1 MKNREKFLL
10 IFMITTIILTILIV
24 IKGNIEFNELS
35 KEQEVVW
42 QELEKGEKEGKYSL
56 EIEEGIKEHMAG
68 ISELTEREQ
77 ALSSYISSVNIE
89 YLLEYTGIN
98 ARLIEVINLIFHS
111 LSITLFIYCMLTVE
125 YKNKKQYV
133 LANIGVFGM
142 LLVLQFINN
151 ILGIGDTVLFYEN
164 GGYNIIEILPLLY
177 LVFLTGNA
185 IKNKR
190 KLQIFNVTIL
200 ALVAI
205 ANAIYSSITWYFD
218 ITWDLVYGIY
228 LVLLAIEG
236 IILFARNQINKKQ
249 KVKEINKAEIKKQN
263 EQ

>member
-1 MKNREKFLL
+1 
-10 IFMITTIILTILIV
+10 MITTIILTILTV
-24 IKGNIEFNELS
+24 IKGNIEFSNLS

-42 QELEKGEKEGKYSL
+42 QELEKGEKEGKYSW

-68 ISELTEREQ
+68 VSELSEREQ

-89 YLLEYTGIN
+89 YLLEYTSIN

-142 LLVLQFINN
+142 LLLLQFINN
-151 ILGIGDTVLFYEN
+151 VLGIGDTIIFYEN

-190 KLQIFNVTIL
+190 KLQMFNAITL
-200 ALVAI
+200 DLVVI
-205 ANAIYSSITWYFD
+205 GNAIYTTINWCLD
-218 ITWDLVYGIY
+218 ISWDIVYGIY
-228 LVLLAIEG
+228 FILLAIEG
-236 IILFARNQINKKQ
+236 IVLLIRNQINKKQ
-249 KVKEINKAEIKKQN
+249 KNKEIYETKT
-263 EQ
+263 EQTIES